1 MCFLCPTNGRKKGEV
16 TDTVY
21 ARGKKKRLALVGNQ
35 TADSWV
41 TNPTL

>member
-21 ARGKKKRLALVGNQ
+21 ARGKKRLALVGNQ